1 MATLAIT
8 DVSSLARY
16 GVKGAQAANWLAK
29 HGVAIPNQPNS
40 WVLSGQTLVM
50 RLGSSEFLLEDQL
63 LENQLLENQMI
74 ENQTGGETCNKLLAD
89 TLRVPNVYKVPR
101 ADAAYLLAG
110 SAVLNLL
117 SELCALDLRESAL
130 SENDVVMTQVAGISA
145 TILRQTLNNET
156 VYRLW
161 CDGTYKVYMQQ
172 VLDEIAVELGAAN

>member
-110 SAVLNLL
+110 SGVLNLFA
-117 SELCALDLRESAL
+117 ELCPLDLRESAL
-130 SENDVVMTQVAGISA
+130 LENDVVMTQVAGISA
-145 TILRQTLNNET
+145 TILRQTLNGET

-161 CDGTYKVYMQQ
+161 CDGTYNVYMQH